1 MELSSRIKEYR
12 GFLDWTQDDLAKN
25 SGISI
30 STIKKYE
37 AGYVENFTYENLK
50 KIASAFGISPSEFLD
65 EFLSVNMSV
74 NKDKNVRQSVDQS
87 RNLSVNLSPS
97 PTNLK
102 KSHEK
107 SDIVS
112 IPYFEDVYASAGSG
126 IINYDD
132 VPVIMDFSEDFLR
145 TFLRISGSLLN
156 IHIINARG
164 NSMEPTIQSGELL
177 FVNPTQNE
185 GGIIC
190 GCIYVV
196 NFDGDIYVKRI
207 EKDPINKSLT
217 LFSDNQT
224 YKPIVIA
231 DENLQ
236 HCQIIGR
243 VVAHMKRS

>member
-50 KIASAFGISPSEFLD
+50 KIASAFGISPAEFLD

-102 KSHEK
+102 KSHENQIL
-107 SDIVS
+107 SRYLILNMYIWALAVS
-112 IPYFEDVYASAGSG
+112 FC
-126 IINYDD
+126 
-132 VPVIMDFSEDFLR
+132 L
-145 TFLRISGSLLN
+145 
-156 IHIINARG
+156 
-164 NSMEPTIQSGELL
+164 
-177 FVNPTQNE
+177 
-185 GGIIC
+185 
-190 GCIYVV
+190 
-196 NFDGDIYVKRI
+196 
-207 EKDPINKSLT
+207 
-217 LFSDNQT
+217 
-224 YKPIVIA
+224 
-231 DENLQ
+231 
-236 HCQIIGR
+236 
-243 VVAHMKRS
+243 